1 MQDEM
6 NMELDN
12 IITLQDEDGQDV
24 AFEFLD
30 LVIYEDK
37 EYVVLLPVEDDSGEV
52 VILLLE
58 GEDEDGESYVGVEND
73 DVLEAVY
80 RIFKERHK
88 EDFDFMDGE

>member
-6 NMELDN
+6 DMELDN

-52 VILLLE
+52 VILQLE
-58 GEDEDGESYVGVEND
+58 GEDEDGESYVGVEDD

>member
-52 VILLLE
+52 VILQLE

>member
-6 NMELDN
+6 DMELDN

-58 GEDEDGESYVGVEND
+58 GEDEDGESYVGVEDD